1 MENIILSLFPTP
13 DRLLEATEIEL
24 DRALLRYVAAAT
36 DDPMRAVGITRD
48 GAVISLFE
56 RGGYDCPHGTKV
68 EVQKVVG
75 RAWKR
80 LEDTDLID
88 EPDPFN
94 GKNGYRVV
102 SAKGRQA
109 LGGVDFAAVMVRN
122 AFTREMFPK
131 LPDAAWNAFRVGD
144 YDTAVFESFKA
155 VEVAVR
161 KKGNFAEADFGQ
173 TLMAK
178 AFDPSNGP
186 LRDQAGSLNRR
197 KARQK
202 LFEGALGEIRN
213 PKAHS
218 DPVITDTLTA
228 VEEMMTAGALLRIV
242 GGV

>member
-1 MENIILSLFPTP
+1 M
-13 DRLLEATEIEL
+13 
-24 DRALLRYVAAAT
+24 
-36 DDPMRAVGITRD
+36 
-48 GAVISLFE
+48 
-56 RGGYDCPHGTKV
+56 
-68 EVQKVVG
+68 
-75 RAWKR
+75 
-80 LEDTDLID
+80 
-88 EPDPFN
+88 
-94 GKNGYRVV
+94 
-102 SAKGRQA
+102 
-109 LGGVDFAAVMVRN
+109 
-122 AFTREMFPK
+122 
-131 LPDAAWNAFRVGD
+131 
-144 YDTAVFESFKA
+144 FESFKA

>member
-1 MENIILSLFPTP
+1 
-13 DRLLEATEIEL
+13 
-24 DRALLRYVAAAT
+24 
-36 DDPMRAVGITRD
+36 MRAVGITRE

-80 LEDTDLID
+80 LEDSDLIE
-88 EPDPFN
+88 EPDPDN

-102 SAKGRQA
+102 SQKGRAA
-109 LGGVDFAAVMVRN
+109 LEGTDFAAAMTRN
-122 AFTREMFPK
+122 AFTREMFPL

-155 VEVAVR
+155 VEVVVR
-161 KKGNFAEADFGQ
+161 KKGNFAETDYGQ
-173 TLMAK
+173 ALMAK

-186 LRDQAGSLNRR
+186 LRDRAGSPSRR
-197 KARQK
+197 NARQK

-213 PKAHS
+213 PKGHS
-218 DPVITDTLTA
+218 DPSITDTLTA
-228 VEEMMTAGALLRIV
+228 VEEMMTAGTLLRIV
-242 GGV
+242 VSV